1 MKTETDYN
9 IDRETLQGL
18 VSEKID
24 RNCEPEVILE
34 SIKGKKVKVI
44 LRDEAFLK
52 VPVEAIIVPSPGD
65 MKSASRLWVE
75 NWHGH
80 RLPGPWGIKILK
92 ILDSL

>member
-1 MKTETDYN
+1 MKIETDYN

-18 VSEKID
+18 VSENVD

-52 VPVEAIIVPSPGD
+52 VPVEAVILPAPEDIKG
-65 MKSASRLWVE
+65 ASRLWVE
-75 NWHGH
+75 NWHGR
-80 RLPGPWGIKILK
+80 RLQKPWGVKIHK
-92 ILDSL
+92 IFDSL